1 MKKTILLADDD
12 PEMRAEISDILKDE
26 GYDVLTAA
34 DGKEAIDT
42 LKKQNVNLLLLDL
55 KMPVING
62 YEVLRALEKEHIRVK
77 TIVLTASIIVPSM
90 PDEISI
96 SYEEKKK
103 VLKLADAVLNKPVD
117 MALLVEKIK
126 GLV

>member
-12 PEMRAEISDILKDE
+12 PEMREEICDILKDE
-26 GYDVLTAA
+26 GYTVLTAA
-34 DGKEAIDT
+34 NGKEAIDA
-42 LKKQNVNLLLLDL
+42 LKKHNVNLLLLDL
-55 KMPVING
+55 KMPVMNG

-90 PDEISI
+90 PDEITI

-117 MALLVEKIK
+117 LAMMVEKIK
-126 GLV
+126 GMV

>member
-26 GYDVLTAA
+26 GYTVLTAA
-34 DGKEAIDT
+34 DGMEAVDT
-42 LKKQNVNLLLLDL
+42 LKKHNVNLLLIDL
-55 KMPVING
+55 KMPVMNG
-62 YEVLRALEKEHIRVK
+62 YEVLRGLEKEHIRVK

-117 MALLVEKIK
+117 MAMLVEKIK